1 MSMQQVIKDMAH
13 LNSREKATIAHC
25 LIASLDT
32 EQDEETNQA
41 WDDLAMKR
49 FAELVSGDIESVSWD
64 SIRKEV
70 KG

>member
-1 MSMQQVIKDMAH
+1 MQQVIKDMAH

-41 WDDLAMKR
+41 WADRNEA
-49 FAELVSGDIESVSWD
+49 
-64 SIRKEV
+64 IRRA
-70 KG
+70 GIWRY